1 MMGKVN
7 ASSSPQAWGF
17 ADVPSTQDQVFV
29 GDTAPPKFLTTNQK
43 LALVADKLHIKL
55 HAGTPLIEQIREKID
70 SGPQV
75 FRLDEAGNEAFYH
88 GPAGGIVSSKK
99 TPFIPKN
106 LVGDNVTGVNLDGL
120 ADQLMSSVG
129 AKPPPGKPQ
138 FKTAGQ
144 IATQIAFQ
152 STPDQLAALQKQ
164 LFEGGFYDQSIND
177 GTYAYTPGHTDQ
189 WTTQAIGH
197 LLSYTAALNKTA
209 QGAGM
214 TWSDALAE
222 ATQNPAGVGG
232 LIGEQKSSTSTSQ
245 ATPVQLQSSLQS
257 AAERLLGRLPTA
269 SELSQFTSDFDAA
282 QLAAKGK
289 AAPPLTAS
297 GGVNPAAGPT
307 GYLDYTTGIPILPGV
322 PTAAEAAQPFIQSDD
337 QTEYMGHQMANSY
350 ALLLNA
356 IVGKTEQKALP
367 GYDPNITT
375 ASTGI

>member
-120 ADQLMSSVG
+120 ADQLMSYVG

-214 TWSDALAE
+214 TWSAHSPRRRRIPPESVASSESRSPRLRRRRRRPCSSSPVSRARQSDSWGVSRR
-222 ATQNPAGVGG
+222 PANSA
-232 LIGEQKSSTSTSQ
+232 SSRLTST
-245 ATPVQLQSSLQS
+245 PPSSPP
-257 AAERLLGRLPTA
+257 RGR
-269 SELSQFTSDFDAA
+269 Q
-282 QLAAKGK
+282 
-289 AAPPLTAS
+289 
-297 GGVNPAAGPT
+297 
-307 GYLDYTTGIPILPGV
+307 
-322 PTAAEAAQPFIQSDD
+322 
-337 QTEYMGHQMANSY
+337 HRR
-350 ALLLNA
+350 
-356 IVGKTEQKALP
+356 
-367 GYDPNITT
+367 
-375 ASTGI
+375 